1 MTNILSTIITLF
13 IVLTLSIILTK
24 FLIVPSL
31 VNYQYGLL
39 NSPDFELK
47 ESQIPGLGLGIFTK
61 RQRNKD
67 ERLFVVIS
75 SNQDITPIGRK
86 IHHCPS
92 MKTISAS
99 GRVAPANTILP
110 NTYLSTNPDKPTTTT
125 GGGTGGEW
133 WLLAARDLNV
143 GEELTADYNYT
154 PKFIQKPDPDWTCE
168 I

>member
-67 ERLFVVIS
+67 DRLFVVIS
-75 SNQDITPIGRK
+75 TNKDVTPIGSK
-86 IHHCPS
+86 INHCPS

-110 NTYLSTNPDKPTTTT
+110 NTYLSTSADKPT
-125 GGGTGGEW
+125 TGGEW

-154 PKFIQKPDPDWTCE
+154 PKFIQKPDPEWKCE

>member
-75 SNQDITPIGRK
+75 SNEDVTPIGRK

-110 NTYLSTNPDKPTTTT
+110 NTYLSTTPDKTT
-125 GGGTGGEW
+125 GEW
-133 WLLAARDLNV
+133 WIIAANDIEA
-143 GEELTADYNYT
+143 GEGLTMDYTYT
-154 PKFIQKPDPDWTCE
+154 PDFIKKPDPNWRCP
-168 I
+168 IQ